1 MEIVEVINPEEN
13 VKEFVEEKLKRVVE
27 EATPYKTLVQ
37 NFKIA
42 RFLNK
47 YTISSIGN
55 SVYLDLVSP

>member
-27 EATPYKTLVQ
+27 EATPYKKLVQ